1 MTLDNRQ
8 RLGWAFVYHNW
19 EGLCNHLKEERMFVL
34 YLSFGKVTMHQI
46 ILYHEKYIHK
56 GCVCVCVS
64 MYIYSHVKSDPPMI
78 SSSMNSNAPPFSQK
92 RQLQCCHR
100 RELWCF
106 FIFMWV

>member
-56 GCVCVCVS
+56 VCVCVCVYV
-64 MYIYSHVKSDPPMI
+64 YIFTCQEWPTYD
-78 SSSMNSNAPPFSQK
+78 
-92 RQLQCCHR
+92 
-100 RELWCF
+100 F
-106 FIFMWV
+106 FINE

>member
-56 GCVCVCVS
+56 VCVCVCVCVYV
-64 MYIYSHVKSDPPMI
+64 YIFTCQEWPTYD
-78 SSSMNSNAPPFSQK
+78 
-92 RQLQCCHR
+92 
-100 RELWCF
+100 F
-106 FIFMWV
+106 FINEQ